1 MSFTELTDLITG
13 ILQFIVAGYALRLN
27 RLFGARRVGWS
38 LCSAFALLALLNLM
52 QSTIPAGGMASGI
65 RAEVLY
71 ALISLLLLTGMIHL
85 ASVLKERDRVERAE
99 LRMRTELEMELQI
112 KTAYLF
118 RTIEELQAEIDQR
131 KRAEA
136 EVEMMRRDART
147 VPDQTHVA
155 PMDASVEALKV

>member
-1 MSFTELTDLITG
+1 MNFAELTDLITG

-38 LCSAFALLALLNLM
+38 LFSAFALLALLNLM
-52 QSTIPAGGMASGI
+52 QSTLPAGGMASGI
-65 RAEVLY
+65 KAEALY

-99 LRMRTELEMELQI
+99 LRMRTELQMELQI

-136 EVEMMRRDART
+136 EVETMRRE
-147 VPDQTHVA
+147 
-155 PMDASVEALKV
+155 SVEALKR